1 MAKLQQQGFAL
12 NNGFHLCP
20 LRMLRMTHCKV
31 IIIMPLYRMSA
42 EMDRDFKQL
51 AQGCKVNEKF
61 LREPNVL
68 IFDLQSYQ

>member
-1 MAKLQQQGFAL
+1 
-12 NNGFHLCP
+12 
-20 LRMLRMTHCKV
+20 MLRMTHCKV